1 MDVLTHLN
9 WLNKVQEII
18 RIQSVYAQKK
28 KKKKNLTIRR
38 VGRVGVLQ
46 LHLN

>member
-28 KKKKNLTIRR
+28 KKKNLTIRR

>member
-28 KKKKNLTIRR
+28 KKKKLDN
-38 VGRVGVLQ
+38 
-46 LHLN
+46 

>member
-28 KKKKNLTIRR
+28 KKKKKLDNVAHIDRT
-38 VGRVGVLQ
+38 VS
-46 LHLN
+46 N

>member
-28 KKKKNLTIRR
+28 KKNLTIRR

>member
-28 KKKKNLTIRR
+28 KNLTIRR